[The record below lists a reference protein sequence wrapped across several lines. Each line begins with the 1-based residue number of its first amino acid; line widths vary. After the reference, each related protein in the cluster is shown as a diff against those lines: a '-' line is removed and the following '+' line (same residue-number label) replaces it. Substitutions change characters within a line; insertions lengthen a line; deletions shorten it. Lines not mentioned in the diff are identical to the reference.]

1 MGNVG
6 DEGGDIRSEGGGTD
20 VAEGGRSIGG
30 GEGGDIGSEGGG
42 TGVVEGG
49 GSIGAGEGG
58 ASCASTLSR
67 SAFSASFRRCHCS
80 SDGASASL
88 GAVVSCLGWGLDL
101 AFALSRCLRLRDDL
115 GFALP
120 LRFALRLRE
129 SWLWDMHIACVG

>member
-30 GEGGDIGSEGGG
+30 GEGG
-42 TGVVEGG
+42 
-49 GSIGAGEGG
+49 
-58 ASCASTLSR
+58 ASCASTFSR
-67 SAFSASFRRCHCS
+67 SAFSASFRRCHSS

-101 AFALSRCLRLRDDL
+101 AFALRRCLRLRDDL